1 MKRTGIILFAFLAIP
16 LYAASPPLKTNDP
29 ATDEDFR
36 DIYDKM
42 ATHTHDNDGSARIST
57 SLVTASSITLN
68 GLLYAGNPVGTVVM
82 YVAATAP
89 AGWVLCDGSSL
100 STTTY
105 SRLYAVI
112 GTTYGGSGGNFNV
125 PDLRGVF
132 PKGAGT
138 TNRAAGKD
146 ASGNFYAGTLGAYS
160 TDMMQGHHHSNKTY
174 GTEHGTDIVDST
186 NAGAIGNGRVAFATG
201 AGLGANDLVITDP
214 ITDGTNGAART
225 GHTTEPQSLGVT
237 FIIYAGI

>member
-1 MKRTGIILFAFLAIP
+1 MPRNGGDLTLYRDVKNSRVGIGTLTPSCKLDV
-16 LYAASPPLKTNDP
+16 N
-29 ATDEDFR
+29 
-36 DIYDKM
+36 
-42 ATHTHDNDGSARIST
+42 GSFC
-57 SLVTASSITLN
+57 SSMFTLN

-82 YVAATAP
+82 YIAATAP

-125 PDLRGVF
+125 PDFRGVF

-138 TNRAAGKD
+138 TSRVAGKD
-146 ASGNFYAGTLGAYS
+146 SSGNFYAGTLGTYL
-160 TDMMQGHHHSNKTY
+160 TDKFQGHYHSLLDY
-174 GTEHGTDIVDST
+174 GSVVSAITTTNNGVSGNSRMLRGSGTDISQNFEVQAARD
-186 NAGAIGNGRVAFATG
+186 
-201 AGLGANDLVITDP
+201 
-214 ITDGTNGAART
+214 DGTNGASRT
-225 GHTTEPQSLGVT
+225 GHTTEPQSLGIN